1 VRCGLALV
9 ERAGATALGL
19 SAGLHTAEITRRGAT
34 ISGDGVAVAQAVA
47 DRAPAGEVW
56 VTSTVRDLTAGS
68 GISFERRARLDAP
81 SLDRQVEL
89 DAARA

>member
-1 VRCGLALV
+1 
-9 ERAGATALGL
+9 
-19 SAGLHTAEITRRGAT
+19 
-34 ISGDGVAVAQAVA
+34 
-47 DRAPAGEVW
+47 

-89 DAARA
+89 DAARMDASAIVDRAAAVVDGGGPG